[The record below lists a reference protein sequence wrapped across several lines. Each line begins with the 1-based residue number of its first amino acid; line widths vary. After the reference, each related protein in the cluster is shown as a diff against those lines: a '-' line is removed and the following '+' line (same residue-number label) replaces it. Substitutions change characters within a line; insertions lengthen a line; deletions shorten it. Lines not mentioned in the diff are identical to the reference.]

1 MAVGPGAMEGMA
13 VSTLPSSEFWRGKRV
28 FLTGHTGFKG
38 TWTRLWLAAL
48 GAEVFG
54 YALPPDTTPALHA
67 LVGSDGMAGETLADI
82 RDGASL
88 DRALVAAN
96 PDVILHLAAQPLVRA
111 SYAEPVLTF
120 DVNVMGTVRLL
131 EIARQLPRL
140 IAVLVVTTD
149 KVYAND
155 DAGHAFSEDDS
166 LGGHDPYSA
175 SKAAAE
181 LITASYR
188 QSFFAASGRHVATAR
203 AGNVLGGGD
212 FAADRLVPDV
222 VRSALAG
229 ESLAIRSPGATRPWQ
244 HVLDCICGYLVF
256 AEALASG
263 RTSVASLN
271 FGPSSSVRPCTV
283 GEIATAMQTA
293 LGLPTDWNDVSTAAK
308 PHEMQTLGL
317 DPTRAAATLGWRTRL
332 DAAATVAWTARWY
345 AGWRNGEPPRAL
357 TLDQIHAYTALRD
370 ADH

>member
-1 MAVGPGAMEGMA
+1 MADRASAVEGVA
-13 VSTLPSSEFWRGKRV
+13 VSALPSPDFWRGKRV

-38 TWTRLWLAAL
+38 TWARLWLAAL

-54 YALPPDTTPALHA
+54 YALPPDSTPALHT
-67 LVGSDGMAGETLADI
+67 LVGGGDLAGETLADI
-82 RDGASL
+82 REGAAL
-88 DRALVAAN
+88 GRALAAAD
-96 PDVILHLAAQPLVRA
+96 PDIILHMAAQPLVRA

-131 EIARQLPRL
+131 EAARKLPHLLAIL
-140 IAVLVVTTD
+140 IVTTD

-155 DAGHAFSEDDS
+155 DAGRAFSESDS

-181 LITASYR
+181 LVTASYR
-188 QSFFAASGRHVATAR
+188 QSFFTASGQRVATAR

-212 FAADRLVPDV
+212 FAADRLVPDI
-222 VRSALAG
+222 VRAALAG
-229 ESLAIRSPGATRPWQ
+229 ERLAIRSPSATRPWQ

-263 RTSVASLN
+263 RIDVASLN
-271 FGPSSSVRPCTV
+271 FGPNPSARPRTV
-283 GEIATAMQTA
+283 AEVATAMQTA
-293 LGLPTDWNDVSTAAK
+293 LGLPAHWDDVSAAAN

-317 DPTRAAATLGWRTRL
+317 DPARAAAILGWGTRL

-345 AGWRNGEPPRAL
+345 AGWHAGDPPRAL

-370 ADH
+370 ADC

>member
-1 MAVGPGAMEGMA
+1 MEGMA
-13 VSTLPSSEFWRGKRV
+13 VSTLPSPGFWRGKRV

-54 YALPPDTTPALHA
+54 YALPPDATPALHT
-67 LVGSDGMAGETLADI
+67 LVGHGGLAGETLADI
-82 RDGASL
+82 RDGVVL
-88 DRALVAAN
+88 DRALVAAD
-96 PDVILHLAAQPLVRA
+96 PDIILHLAAQPLVRA

-120 DVNVMGTVRLL
+120 DVNIMGTVRLL
-131 EIARQLPRL
+131 ELARKLPRL
-140 IAVLVVTTD
+140 ATILVVTTD

-155 DAGHAFSEDDS
+155 DAGRAFSEDDS
-166 LGGHDPYSA
+166 LGGHDPYST

-181 LITASYR
+181 LVVASYR
-188 QSFFAASGRHVATAR
+188 QSFFAASGKHVATAR

-212 FAADRLVPDV
+212 FAVDRLVPDV
-222 VRSALAG
+222 VRAALAG
-229 ESLAIRSPGATRPWQ
+229 ENLAIRSPNATRPWQ
-244 HVLDCICGYLVF
+244 HVLDCVCGYLVF
-256 AEALASG
+256 AEALTNG
-263 RTSVASLN
+263 QTDVASLN
-271 FGPSSSVRPCTV
+271 FGPPPSVVPCTV

-293 LGLPTDWNDVSTAAK
+293 LGLSAEWDDVSTATK

-317 DPTRAAATLGWRTRL
+317 NPARAATNLGWRTRL
-332 DAAATVAWTARWY
+332 DAAMTVDWTAHWY
-345 AGWRNGEPPRAL
+345 AGWRNGAPPRTL